1 MLYVVCCMLYVVCCM
16 WCDMGWHGMVVGWL
30 YVCILYVVV
39 CGGGGGGGGVV
50 WWWWWYVCIV
60 CLYCMLYVF
69 CMWCVTKK
77 LFIIS
82 LLSPQNDEQQGEGVR
97 PLQA

>member
-1 MLYVVCCMLYVVCCM
+1 M
-16 WCDMGWHGMVVGWL
+16 

-39 CGGGGGGGGVV
+39 CGGGGGGGGGGVV
-50 WWWWWYVCIV
+50 WWWWYVCIV

-82 LLSPQNDEQQGEGVR
+82 LLSPPHSSSFAAIAATAFAAV
-97 PLQA
+97 AYCY

>member
-1 MLYVVCCMLYVVCCM
+1 M
-16 WCDMGWHGMVVGWL
+16 WCGVIWVGMVWYGGWL

-39 CGGGGGGGGVV
+39 CGGGGGGGGGGVV
-50 WWWWWYVCIV
+50 VVVVV